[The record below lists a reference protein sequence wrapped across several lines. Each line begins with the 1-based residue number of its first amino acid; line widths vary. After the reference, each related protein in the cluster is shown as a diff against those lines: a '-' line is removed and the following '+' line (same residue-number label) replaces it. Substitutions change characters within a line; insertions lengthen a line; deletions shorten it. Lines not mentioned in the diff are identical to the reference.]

1 MIRENDL
8 LRWQVSRLKEATW
21 KREAQ
26 TTRDTDKVMKL
37 AKEAKSNKDRNEEMR
52 AKLKKI
58 QEQLGEVKTKRDTI
72 QWICDSATHEN
83 MDDPA
88 VLVSM
93 IRWTIEPK
101 KEEPENVDCPF
112 EFNGSDVDEH
122 SPIKQENELEQYF
135 DDASEV
141 FAS

>member
-1 MIRENDL
+1 
-8 LRWQVSRLKEATW
+8 
-21 KREAQ
+21 
-26 TTRDTDKVMKL
+26 MKL
-37 AKEAKSNKDRNEEMR
+37 AKDAKANKDRNEEMR
-52 AKLKKI
+52 SKLKKI
-58 QEQLGEVKTKRDTI
+58 QEQLSEVRTKRDTI

-83 MDDPA
+83 MNDPA

-93 IRWTIEPK
+93 IKWCIEPK

-112 EFNGSDVDEH
+112 EFNGSDVEVDDT

-135 DDASEV
+135 DDDSEV